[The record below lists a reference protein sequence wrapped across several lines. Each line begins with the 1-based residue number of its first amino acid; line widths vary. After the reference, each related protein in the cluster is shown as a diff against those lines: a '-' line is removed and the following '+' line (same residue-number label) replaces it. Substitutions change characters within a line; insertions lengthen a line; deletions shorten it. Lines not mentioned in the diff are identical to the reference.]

1 MKKKNKEGFFQGFK
15 KFISRG
21 NVLDLAVGVVIGGA
35 FGKIVSSLVNHIIM
49 PLIAAIFGGKGV
61 EGLYLVIRGNSPTDP
76 NVIAGLEPVGAVLY
90 YGEFLQTI
98 IDFLIIAFFIYLFI
112 VVIIQGSMKRA
123 AEKKAELLAQNQPEE
138 EPEPEPEP
146 VVPEDIQL
154 LTEIRDQLRTL
165 NEQKK

>member
-1 MKKKNKEGFFQGFK
+1 MKKRKKEGFFLGFK
-15 KFISRG
+15 NFIARG
-21 NVLDLAVGVVIGGA
+21 NVLDLAVGVVVGGA

-49 PLIAAIFGGKGV
+49 PLITAIFGGKGV
-61 EGLYLVIRGNSPTDP
+61 GELYVVLKGNSPADP
-76 NVIAGLEPVGAVLY
+76 DVIAGLKPVGAVLY
-90 YGEFLQTI
+90 YGEFIQAI
-98 IDFLIIAFFIYLFI
+98 IDFLIISFFIYLVI

-123 AEKKAELLAQNQPEE
+123 AEKKAELLAEHEPEV

-165 NEQKK
+165 NKQEK